1 MKRSIILSLVIAFIA
16 APASGF
22 KQEDLDKLK
31 ATNSCEKCKLIGAD
45 LRKANLNNAKL
56 KGAKLEGANLWQPD
70 LNRANLEGA
79 TFCKTIMPDGSVNN
93 ADC

>member
-45 LRKANLNNAKL
+45 LYNAKLEGANISEADLRKANLNNAKL
-56 KGAKLEGANLWQPD
+56 K
-70 LNRANLEGA
+70 GA